1 MDEDKLSLTRIKLRV
16 PKEKW
21 ISEIFDDYPDIEL
34 DIVNFFPYDFKKNI
48 GNAIIEIKHYKIDQ
62 IIKKLKVHPSIF
74 EFNVL
79 NKKENQAKINIKTA
93 NPYLLF
99 TVIKCGGIVDFPIK
113 VRDNYIL
120 WTITSTRNQLDN
132 ILTKYDE
139 LKIDYSILQFSN
151 TPANFEEEAKGLSFE
166 ESKILDTAIK
176 SGFFEVPRKI
186 TLEELANNLGKSKSW
201 TSELIRKIIKK
212 KIILTA

>member
-201 TSELIRKIIKK
+201 TSELIRRIIKK